1 MMTLILL
8 MILVLIIL
16 NDRGYRRASRP
27 LWRPGQPIV
36 RDESL
41 RLIIFVI
48 LVLLLIGVLAR
59 LILPLGNYPGL

>member
-1 MMTLILL
+1 
-8 MILVLIIL
+8 V
-16 NDRGYRRASRP
+16 
-27 LWRPGQPIV
+27 QPIV
-36 RDESL
+36 RDEPL

>member
-1 MMTLILL
+1 MITLILL
-8 MILVLIIL
+8 VILVLIII
-16 NDRGYRRASRP
+16 NDRVYGRTSRP

-36 RDESL
+36 RDEPL

-59 LILPLGNYPGL
+59 LILPLGNYPR